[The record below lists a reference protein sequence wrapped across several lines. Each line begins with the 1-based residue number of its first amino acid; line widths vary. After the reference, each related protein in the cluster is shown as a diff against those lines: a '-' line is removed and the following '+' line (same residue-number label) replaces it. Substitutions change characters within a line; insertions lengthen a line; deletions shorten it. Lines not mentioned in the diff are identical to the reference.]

1 MAEVAIHVGAKFQ
14 TATPDEVRQIVQ
26 AETAAERQRARG
38 IKAIRVAGIGTQ
50 PAAQTL
56 YIPNGPASGYI
67 WTLRLLS
74 VQISAADTCIA
85 YIASSAP
92 SAGATPQRMITPF
105 GTSNANQY
113 DKFAKGQVML
123 YPDESIYLSCAAH
136 TINAWFMIAWE
147 APGEMEY
154 KLL

>member
-1 MAEVAIHVGAKFQ
+1 MAEVAIHAGAKFQ
-14 TATPDEVRQIVQ
+14 TATPDEVRTIVA
-26 AETAAERQRARG
+26 AESAAERQRARG
-38 IKAIRVAGIGTQ
+38 VKHIRIAGIGAQ

-56 YIPNGPASGYI
+56 YILTGPASGYI
-67 WTLRLLS
+67 WSLRLLS
-74 VQISAADTCIA
+74 VQISAADTCLA

-92 SAGATPQRMITPF
+92 SAGATPQRLITPF

-123 YPDESIYLSCAAH
+123 YPDESVYLSCAAH
-136 TINAWFMIAWE
+136 TINAFFMTAWE
-147 APGEMEY
+147 APAEMEY